1 MERYLEIIKILLNA
15 EQSLTVDMIAEQLK
29 VSNKTIRNDLG
40 KVEDYIKNKNL
51 QIIKKTGKGVT
62 IEGAE
67 EDKFNIAREIKGNI
81 GVVQPYSPK
90 DRKYYII
97 KRLLMAE
104 SSITMQNLADE
115 LYVSRVTIHKAL
127 HDVEVW
133 FGKFELTLISKTNH
147 GIEIVG
153 EEKNWRNAV
162 VSLIAYDKE
171 QDELKEMLYEHHGG
185 RIDYKTLCKLKDLVN
200 LDYRQ
205 LEKIVAQAALKLKIE
220 FSDEAYISFIIHV
233 AIAIKRLECKKD
245 ICLAEKTLRCLQ
257 AKAEYVVAKEMGL
270 KIEEAFHVKLPESE
284 IGYILL
290 HILGAKMQHHQDGA
304 VKVDLDEDGNS
315 ALVMAKEIIS
325 IAQNVLALDLSSD
338 KQLLT
343 GLILHLRPT
352 INRLK
357 YGLTLRNPILN
368 EIQENYPEV
377 YGVAW
382 MTSIVFE
389 KYVGRRV
396 NEEEIGYIALHIGAA
411 VERAKKPFRTLVVC
425 TSGIGTSQLLA
436 ARLGRCFREIEIK
449 DVLSVATIKEYVT
462 DDIDFIISTVPITDS
477 EIDRPVIHIT
487 PLLLKNDI
495 KRLESFI
502 ANLNVPKKDCSGGIS
517 MLINEKLILLD
528 MDAKDKV
535 DAIHQLTAVAQ
546 QAGKL
551 SSVDNFTTSVLE
563 REKSFSTGVGN
574 GIAIPHGK
582 SEDVKEVMIVFGKA
596 RRGVEWDSY
605 DGNPVNMIFLLG
617 VPAEN
622 VNNIHLTILSQLS
635 RKLMEDD
642 FIESLKNAT
651 TTQEILNV
659 LHSIQ
664 VDS

>member
-1 MERYLEIIKILLNA
+1 MERYLEIIKILLRA
-15 EQSLTVDMIAEQLK
+15 EQCLTIDMIAEQLN

-40 KVEDYIKNKNL
+40 KVEEYIQNKGL
-51 QIIKKTGKGVT
+51 RMIKKTGKGVT
-62 IEGAE
+62 IEGS
-67 EDKFNIAREIKGNI
+67 EDDKLNISQEIKGSTGI
-81 GVVQPYSPK
+81 VQPYSPK

-104 SSITMQNLADE
+104 TSITMQSLADE

-127 HDVEVW
+127 HDIEVW
-133 FGKFELTLISKTNH
+133 FQKFQLKLLSKTNH

-171 QDELKEMLYEHHGG
+171 QNELKEMLYEHQGG
-185 RIDYKTLCKLKDLVN
+185 RIDYKTLCKLKELVN

-205 LEKIVAQAALKLKIE
+205 LEKIVTQAALQLKID

-257 AKAEYVVAKEMGL
+257 AKAEYLVAKDMGR

-290 HILGAKMQHHQDGA
+290 HILGAKMQHHQDGT

-315 ALVMAKEIIS
+315 ALVMAKEIIN
-325 IAQNVLALDLSSD
+325 IAQNVLALDLSGD
-338 KQLLT
+338 QQLLT

-368 EIQENYPEV
+368 EIQENYPEI

-389 KYVGRRV
+389 KYVGTRV

-411 VERAKKPFRTLVVC
+411 VERAKKPFRALVVC

-449 DVLSVATIKEYVT
+449 DVLSVATINQSIM
-462 DDIDFIISTVPITDS
+462 DDIDFIISTVSIHES
-477 EIDRPVIHIT
+477 EVNKPVIQIT

-502 ANLNVPKKDCSGGIS
+502 ANLNVPRKDCSGGIS

-535 DAIHQLTAVAQ
+535 DAIHQLTVVAQ
-546 QAGKL
+546 QGGKL
-551 SSVDNFTTSVLE
+551 SSLEEFTASVLE

-582 SEDVKEVMIVFGKA
+582 SKDVKEVMIVFGKA
-596 RRGVEWDSY
+596 RKGIEWDSY
-605 DGNPVNMIFLLG
+605 DGHPVNMIFLLG

-622 VNNIHLTILSQLS
+622 INNIHLTILSQLS

-642 FIESLKNAT
+642 FIEHLQNANT
-651 TTQEILNV
+651 AQEILQV
-659 LHSIQ
+659 LHAIQ
-664 VDS
+664 VEP